1 MKYLFVVQG
10 EGRGHFTQA
19 LSLKHTLEKNGHE
32 VIAVMVGRS
41 SNRTL
46 PDFFTRKIDSEIV
59 PFLSPNFM
67 PVPKSKKSFLLL
79 SVIYNLIL
87 TPQYIESIWTIYR
100 TIVTKKPDFVVNFYE
115 LLCGLTYGFFKPKA
129 PMVNIAHQY
138 YFLTSNF
145 EYSGSKRFEFN
156 MLNLY
161 SKLTALNASKI
172 LALSFRQENDFDHP
186 KIKIVP
192 PLLRAE
198 VKKIKIENGDYIHG
212 YILNHGFVNE
222 LINWS
227 DKNKS
232 QKLHFFWDKKGV
244 SAELSITDQLT
255 MHTLDD
261 ALFLQYMAGS
271 KAFATTGGFESVCE
285 AMYLQKPVLMIP
297 AHIEQECNVTDAM
310 RSGAG
315 ITATYFKIE
324 SLISYIPHY
333 EGKSDAFR
341 NWVSL
346 AEQFYLNHLTDV
358 EGEIDVYSVSIYD
371 LFAKYIVANKR

>member
-19 LSLKHTLEKNGHE
+19 LSLKYLLEKNGHE

-41 SNRTL
+41 SNRSL
-46 PDFFTRKIDSEIV
+46 PDFFTQKIGSDIV
-59 PFLSPNFM
+59 PFMSPNFL

-87 TPQYIESIWTIYR
+87 TPQYIESIWTIYH
-100 TIVTKKPDFVVNFYE
+100 TILAKKPDVVVNFYE
-115 LLCGLTYGFFKPKA
+115 LLCGLTYGIFNPKA
-129 PMVNIAHQY
+129 PMVNVAHQY

-145 EYSGSKRFEFN
+145 VYSGSKKSEFN
-156 MLNLY
+156 LLNLY
-161 SKLTALNASKI
+161 SKFTALNASKI
-172 LALSFRQENDFDHP
+172 LALSFRQENDFNHQ

-198 VKKIKIENGDYIHG
+198 VKKMKMENGDYIHG
-212 YILNHGFVNE
+212 YILNSGFVNE

-227 DKNKS
+227 KENNR

-244 SAELSITDQLT
+244 PAELALTDQLT

-261 ALFLQYMAGS
+261 SLFLQYMAGS

-297 AHIEQECNVTDAM
+297 AHIEQECNVSDAM

-315 ITATYFKIE
+315 ITAEHFKIDN
-324 SLISYIPHY
+324 LINFIPHY
-333 EGKSDAFR
+333 EGKSEVFR

-346 AEQFYLNHLTDV
+346 AEQSYLNQLTDV
-358 EGEIDVYSVSIYD
+358 AGEIDVTSVSLYNLLSKFI
-371 LFAKYIVANKR
+371 KYPE